1 MKKLLVILFPFV
13 AFTQVNNAE
22 IQAEFT
28 KLINAHRA
36 AAGVAPLKTNA
47 DAQKA
52 AKIQSD
58 YLASTLRIENNQVKA
73 IIGHKHPEFPSPG
86 DRLEEVNPVT
96 AENFVT
102 GENAAEF
109 FEGSVDTS
117 SKGIANQLFEQWK
130 ASPRHN
136 AAMLL
141 GDYTQYGIAVS
152 VSQATSTHTFPGT
165 NVVHTTTYIM
175 YSGVTVFLWPLTSEV
190 EYTSTHKF

>member
-36 AAGVAPLKTNA
+36 EHGVAPLKTNA

-58 YLASTLRIENNQVKA
+58 YLASTLRVENDQIKA
-73 IIGHKHPEFPSPG
+73 IIGHIHPEFPRVS
-86 DRLEEVNPVT
+86 DRLEEANAVT
-96 AENFVT
+96 AENFTT

-109 FEGSVDTS
+109 FNDNNPS
-117 SKGIANQLFEQWK
+117 SKDIANQLFEQWK
-130 ASPRHN
+130 ASPGHN
-136 AAMLL
+136 KNMLL

-152 VSQATSTHTFPGT
+152 VSQTTITHTFPNT
-165 NVVHTTTYIM
+165 NTTHTTTYVM
-175 YSGVTVFLWPLTSEV
+175 YSGVTVFLWPTN
-190 EYTSTHKF
+190 